1 MAILQMTVASLST
14 VGIPVPAV
22 ARVAPHSLGV
32 LLFGPLPS
40 EHYFLTSRGGSTPLS
55 VSSLNLV
62 IPQTGL
68 QPAFSTSLGFLPP
81 PLPLLPH
88 LAGLSRN
95 SVSSYKD
102 LHIADQINNVSY
114 RNGRPRRPYVPCHV
128 LLNQRHVSAGSISNW
143 FITMSRFG
151 SSALKLYT
159 PVFDFNFLP
168 PHPGCSSLQRAP
180 YFSLLLVSLHLVC
193 FAPFSTLYYPRSR
206 LPPARI
212 YRLLPGYSRLRFFAS
227 FPLTS
232 PGNPH
237 WSQSA

>member
-1 MAILQMTVASLST
+1 M
-14 VGIPVPAV
+14 
-22 ARVAPHSLGV
+22 
-32 LLFGPLPS
+32 
-40 EHYFLTSRGGSTPLS
+40 S